1 MLKQPPFSSTLP
13 SACIVFAGAMCSCA
27 ALCEMSPSRPPMD
40 SIIFSTR
47 MARSSPDFPQARFP
61 GVVLHGILITKQ
73 LHLGTLPSWWE
84 QNCSFSGVAHSLCTA
99 PCDLHS
105 REELLRKGTQVHR
118 VASYDDFISVCLCL
132 CPLHHGG

>member
-1 MLKQPPFSSTLP
+1 
-13 SACIVFAGAMCSCA
+13 MCSSA

-61 GVVLHGILITKQ
+61 GVVLHGIHSDYKTAPFGRPAVVVVVVVFVVVVETVLLFIF
-73 LHLGTLPSWWE
+73 
-84 QNCSFSGVAHSLCTA
+84 CVALSLCTV

-105 REELLRKGTQVHR
+105 TKELLRKGTQVFT
-118 VASYDDFISVCLCL
+118 VAS
-132 CPLHHGG
+132 